1 MGLMPTVFTHI
12 IEGRIPGT
20 FVWKDDRCVAFM
32 TINPI
37 ADGHVLVV
45 PRDEIDHWVDCS
57 PDLSAHLFAVAREIG
72 RAQMD
77 AFACERIGLIVA
89 GYEVPHTHLH
99 VIPTASM
106 ADLSFANAAST
117 VEREALEAAAARI
130 RAALRAAGRVEAS
143 D

>member
-1 MGLMPTVFTHI
+1 MPTVFTHI

-45 PRDEIDHWVDCS
+45 PREEIDHWVDCS
-57 PDLSAHLFAVAREIG
+57 PDLSAHLFAVAHEIG

-99 VIPTASM
+99 VIPTSSM

-130 RAALRAAGRVEAS
+130 RAALLAAGRVEAS

>member
-1 MGLMPTVFTHI
+1 MPTVFTHI

-57 PDLSAHLFAVAREIG
+57 PDLSAHLFAVAHEIG

-99 VIPTASM
+99 VIPTANM

>member
-57 PDLSAHLFAVAREIG
+57 PDLSAHLFAVAHEIG

-99 VIPTASM
+99 VIPTANM

>member
-1 MGLMPTVFTHI
+1 MPTVFTHI

-57 PDLSAHLFAVAREIG
+57 PDLSAHLFAVAHEIG

-99 VIPTASM
+99 VIPTSSM
-106 ADLSFANAAST
+106 ADLSFANAAAT
-117 VEREALEAAAARI
+117 VEREALEAAATRI

>member
-1 MGLMPTVFTHI
+1 
-12 IEGRIPGT
+12 
-20 FVWKDDRCVAFM
+20 VWKDDRCVAFM

-57 PDLSAHLFAVAREIG
+57 PDLSAHLFAVAHEIG

-99 VIPTASM
+99 VIPTANM

>member
-1 MGLMPTVFTHI
+1 MPTVFTHI

>member
-1 MGLMPTVFTHI
+1 MPTVFTHI
-12 IEGRIPGT
+12 IAGRIPGT

-57 PDLSAHLFAVAREIG
+57 PDLSAHLFAVAHEIG

-99 VIPTASM
+99 VIPTSSM

>member
-1 MGLMPTVFTHI
+1 MPTVFTHI

-45 PRDEIDHWVDCS
+45 PREEIDHWVDCS
-57 PDLSAHLFAVAREIG
+57 PDLSAHLFAVAHEIG

-99 VIPTASM
+99 VIPTSSM

-117 VEREALEAAAARI
+117 VEREELEAAAARI
-130 RAALRAAGRVEAS
+130 RAALRAAGRIEAS

>member
-57 PDLSAHLFAVAREIG
+57 PDLSAHLFAVAHEIG

-99 VIPTASM
+99 VIPTSIM

>member
-1 MGLMPTVFTHI
+1 MPTVFTHI

-57 PDLSAHLFAVAREIG
+57 PDLSAHLFAVAPEIG

-99 VIPTASM
+99 VIPTSSM

>member
-1 MGLMPTVFTHI
+1 MPTVFTHI

-45 PRDEIDHWVDCS
+45 PREEIDHWVDCS
-57 PDLSAHLFAVAREIG
+57 PDLSAHLFAVAHEIG

>member
-1 MGLMPTVFTHI
+1 MPTVFTHI

-57 PDLSAHLFAVAREIG
+57 PDLSAHLFAVAHEIG

-99 VIPTASM
+99 VIPTSSM

-130 RAALRAAGRVEAS
+130 RAALRAAGRIEAS

>member
-1 MGLMPTVFTHI
+1 MPTVFTHI

-45 PRDEIDHWVDCS
+45 PREEIDHWVDCS
-57 PDLSAHLFAVAREIG
+57 PDLSAHLFAVAHEIG

-99 VIPTASM
+99 VIPTSSM

>member
-1 MGLMPTVFTHI
+1 MPTVFTHI

-57 PDLSAHLFAVAREIG
+57 PDLSAHLFAVAHEIG

-99 VIPTASM
+99 VIPTSSM
-106 ADLSFANAAST
+106 ADLSFANAALT

-130 RAALRAAGRVEAS
+130 RAALRAAGRIEAS

>member
-1 MGLMPTVFTHI
+1 MPTVFTHI

-45 PRDEIDHWVDCS
+45 PREEIDHWVDCS
-57 PDLSAHLFAVAREIG
+57 PDLSAHLFAVAHEIG

-99 VIPTASM
+99 VIPTANM

>member
-1 MGLMPTVFTHI
+1 VFTHI

-57 PDLSAHLFAVAREIG
+57 PDLSAHLFAVAHEIG

-99 VIPTASM
+99 VIPTSSM